1 MELEIATVKA
11 ILTEHDLLK
20 EIKTNGTT
28 LNTGVTYDSRVVK
41 PNDMFF
47 CKGNF
52 KPEYLSVAKE
62 KGATAYVSET
72 EYPEGAGMTAVIVTN
87 VTRAMAV
94 LSATY
99 YDFPQNDLYIIGIT
113 GTKGKT
119 SSAYFTHAILNQKYP
134 GQVALFSTIDRIVGP
149 KAEDTFKSDLT
160 TPESM
165 NLFHDMRRAVDNGMK
180 YLVMEVS
187 SQAYLRDR
195 VYGLKFDCGIFLNIT
210 PDHIGRNEH
219 KDFED
224 YLHCKLQL
232 MVNSKRCIIDAD
244 TDRFEDVF
252 GAAKAT
258 TEPDQIYLFSADT
271 EAGGVDFNIQD
282 NEDDLA
288 VNRFTI
294 VDTDNSC
301 GLNITGDYDLNVAG
315 DYNQSNATA
324 AIIAAGLVGANHE
337 DAINPLS
344 EIVIPGRMEHLEIEN
359 HGTVFVDYAHNYAS
373 LHALLKFLKHQYQN
387 GRVIVVVGSP
397 GDKGIS
403 RRAGFGKALS
413 EQADIAYL
421 TTDDPG
427 FENPEE
433 IIKQIELSIE
443 PNTVEIKE
451 VLDRRDAIQQAI
463 ELSGSQDVVVLAG
476 KGEDPYQKI
485 EGVDEPWPTDMGV
498 AKEVKRGLIYGKTN
512 K

>member
-1 MELEIATVKA
+1 MKLELGTVRTVLA
-11 ILTEHDLLK
+11 EHHLLK
-20 EIKTNGTT
+20 KIESSTT
-28 LNTGVTYDSRVVK
+28 TVNSGITYDSRKVR
-41 PNDMFF
+41 PGDMFF

-52 KPEYLSVAKE
+52 EPAYLKAARE
-62 KGATAYVSET
+62 DGATTYVAER
-72 EYPEGAGMTAVIVTN
+72 EYPEGTGMTAIIVTN

-99 YDFPQNDLYIIGIT
+99 YEFPQNDLFIIGIT

-119 SSAYFTHAILNQKYP
+119 SSAYFAHAILNQQYP
-134 GQVALFSTIDRIVGP
+134 QQVALFSTIDRIVGP
-149 KAEDTFKSDLT
+149 RPEDQFKSDLT

-165 NLFHDMRRAVDNGMK
+165 DLFHDMRQAVDNGMK

-195 VYGLKFDCGIFLNIT
+195 VYGLKYDCGIFLNIT

-244 TDRFEDVF
+244 TNRFEDVY

-258 TEPDQIYLFSADT
+258 TDPKQIYLFSADP
-271 EAGGVDFNIQD
+271 ANGGVDYTIKNA
-282 NEDDLA
+282 EDDLIN
-288 VNRFTI
+288 NRFTI
-294 VDTDNSC
+294 AATSSTKPA
-301 GLNITGDYDLNVAG
+301 LAITGEYDLNVAG

-324 AIIAAGLVGANHE
+324 AIIAAALAGANR
-337 DAINPLS
+337 DAALKPLS
-344 EIVIPGRMEHLEIEN
+344 EIVIPGRMEYLAIPG
-359 HGTVFVDYAHNYAS
+359 HGVVFVDYAHNYAS
-373 LHALLKFLKHQYQN
+373 LRALLKFVKHQYHD
-387 GRVIVVVGSP
+387 GKAIVVVGSP

-413 EQADIAYL
+413 EQADVAYL

-427 FENPEE
+427 FEDPQD
-433 IIKQIELSIE
+433 IIAQIMAHIE
-443 PNTVEIKE
+443 PGTVEVHQ
-451 VLDRRDAIQQAI
+451 VLDRREAIRQAI
-463 ELSGSQDVVVLAG
+463 VESGPHDIVVLAG
-476 KGEDPYQKI
+476 KGEDPYQKVR
-485 EGVDEPWPTDMGV
+485 GVDTPWPTDMGV
-498 AKEVKRGLIYGKTN
+498 AQEVKRGIS
-512 K
+512 

>member
-1 MELEIATVKA
+1 MDLEIATVKA
-11 ILTEHDLLK
+11 ILTEHNLLK
-20 EIKTNGTT
+20 KIESTKASA
-28 LNTGVTYDSRVVK
+28 NTGITYDSRTVQ
-41 PNDMFF
+41 PGFMFF

-52 KPEYLSVAKE
+52 KPEYLSVAK
-62 KGATAYVSET
+62 KNGATTYVSEH
-72 EYPEGAGMTAVIVTN
+72 EYLEGAGMTAIIVTN

-99 YDFPQNDLYIIGIT
+99 YNFPQNELYIIGIT

-119 SSAYFTHAILNQKYP
+119 SSAYFAHSILNQKYP
-134 GQVALFSTIDRIVGP
+134 NQVALFSTIDRIVGP
-149 KAEDTFKSDLT
+149 NPSDQFKSDLT

-165 NLFHDMRRAVDNGMK
+165 NLFHDMRTAVDNGMK

-195 VYGLKFDCGIFLNIT
+195 VYGLQFDCGIFLNIT

-232 MVNSKRCIIDAD
+232 MVNSKRCVIDAD
-244 TDRFEDVF
+244 TDRFEDVL

-258 TEPDQIYLFSADT
+258 TAPDQIYLFSADQKN
-271 EAGGVDFNIQD
+271 GGIDFLVQND
-282 NEDDLA
+282 EDDLST
-288 VNRFTI
+288 NRFTI
-294 VDTDNSC
+294 SSGTKNSDK
-301 GLNITGDYDLNVAG
+301 LDIVGDYDLNVAG

-324 AIIAAGLVGANHE
+324 AIIAAALVGATRE
-337 DAINPLS
+337 DALAPLS
-344 EIVIPGRMEHLEIEN
+344 KIIIPGRMEHLKIPN
-359 HGTVFVDYAHNYAS
+359 HGVVFVDYAHNYAS

-413 EQADIAYL
+413 EQADVAYL

-427 FENPEE
+427 YEDPEK
-433 IIKQIELSIE
+433 IIGQIRANIT
-443 PNTVEIKE
+443 PDTVKVNQ
-451 VLDRRDAIQQAI
+451 VLDRHEAIEQAI
-463 ELSGSQDVVVLAG
+463 MDSNDGDVVVLTG
-476 KGEDPYQKI
+476 KGEDPYQKVKGI
-485 EGVDEPWPTDMGV
+485 DVPWPTDMGV
-498 AKEVKRGLIYGKTN
+498 AEEVKRGLI
-512 K
+512 